1 MIIAIDGPSASGKG
15 TLAKKLAT
23 ELNFAYLDTGKIYRA
38 VGFNMLRQNKDLDD
52 NFAALNMA
60 KSLNYNDLDNAQLKN
75 DDVAQAASKV
85 AVMPDVRQALL
96 EFQQNFAKKP
106 PEGKTGVVLDGRDI
120 GTVIC
125 PDAHIKLFIS
135 ANVEIRAKRRH
146 KELLEREEPSIYQ
159 QVLADLQERDERD
172 SNRKQAPLKAADDA
186 IIVDTSDM
194 NILEVLDFALRVV
207 SDKTNG

>member
-15 TLAKKLAT
+15 TLAKKLAA
-23 ELNFAYLDTGKIYRA
+23 ELNLAYLDTGKIYRA
-38 VGFNMLRQNKDLDD
+38 VGFNMLRQNKNLD
-52 NFAALNMA
+52 NKLAALEMA
-60 KSLNYNDLDNAQLKN
+60 KMLDYNDLDNPQLKN
-75 DDVAQAASKV
+75 DDVAQAASKI

-96 EFQQNFAKKP
+96 EFQQNFAKP
-106 PEGKTGVVLDGRDI
+106 PPADKDGVVLDGRDI

-125 PDAHIKLFIS
+125 PDAHIKLFIL

-146 KELLEREEPSIYQ
+146 KELLDREEPSIYQ

-186 IIVDTSDM
+186 IIIDTSDM
-194 NILEVLDFALRVV
+194 TILEVLNFALRVIA
-207 SDKTNG
+207 DKPND

>member
-15 TLAKKLAT
+15 TLAKKLAA
-23 ELNFAYLDTGKIYRA
+23 ELNLAYLDTGKIYRA
-38 VGFNMLRQNKDLDD
+38 VGFNMLRQNKNLD
-52 NFAALNMA
+52 NKLAALEMA
-60 KSLNYNDLDNAQLKN
+60 KMLDYNDLDNPQLKN
-75 DDVAQAASKV
+75 DDVAQAASKI

-96 EFQQNFAKKP
+96 EFQQNFAKNP
-106 PEGKTGVVLDGRDI
+106 PADKDGVVLDGRDI

-125 PDAHIKLFIS
+125 PDAHIKLFIL

-146 KELLEREEPSIYQ
+146 KELLDREEPSIYQ

-186 IIVDTSDM
+186 IIIDTSDM
-194 NILEVLDFALRVV
+194 TILEVLNFALRVIA
-207 SDKTNG
+207 DKPND

>member
-15 TLAKKLAT
+15 TLAKKIAA
-23 ELNFAYLDTGKIYRA
+23 ELNFSYLDTGKLYRA
-38 VGFNMLRQNKDLDD
+38 VGFNMLRQNKDLGDEI
-52 NFAALNMA
+52 AALNMA
-60 KSLNYNDLDNAQLKN
+60 KMLDYNDLDNPQLKN

-96 EFQQNFAKKP
+96 EFQQNFAKTP
-106 PEGKTGVVLDGRDI
+106 PVGKNGVVLDGRDI

-146 KELLEREEPSIYQ
+146 KELLDREEPSIYQ

-194 NILEVLDFALRVV
+194 TILEVLDFALRVIA
-207 SDKTNG
+207 DKPND